1 MFHSNQSHKAIGIF
15 DSGVGGLTVMKQI
28 IRTMPN
34 EKMVYYGDT
43 ARFPY
48 GGKSRDTIL
57 RYSIENAI
65 FLMEQNVKMVVIACN
80 TASAFA
86 AEKLKQVFNIPVVDV
101 ISPSIARA
109 AQVTKNGHIAIL
121 GTKGTIQSEIYQRE
135 IVKKMPSAQV
145 TAIAC
150 PLWAPLVEELFINH
164 SATKA
169 IVREYLSP
177 LQNKKIDTLVLA
189 CTHYPLL
196 RHLIEEEIDSNITII
211 DPAEVCAETVYDY
224 MTQFN
229 ISNRDTHSEY
239 QYFVSDDP
247 EKFRTLGKNFLG
259 MPLNHVESVSK
270 QRHFEH

>member
-1 MFHSNQSHKAIGIF
+1 MFQNQSHKAIGIF

-28 IRTMPN
+28 IRAMPN
-34 EKMVYYGDT
+34 EKIVYFGDT

-65 FLMEQNVKMVVIACN
+65 FLMEQNVKMIVIACN

-101 ISPSIARA
+101 ISPSIERA
-109 AQVTKNGHIAIL
+109 VKTTKNGHIAIL
-121 GTKGTIQSEIYQRE
+121 GTKGTIQSGIYQKE
-135 IVKKMPSAQV
+135 ISQKMPSAEV
-145 TAIAC
+145 TGIAC

-169 IVREYLSP
+169 IVQEYLIP
-177 LQNKKIDTLVLA
+177 LKNKKVDTLVLA

-196 RHLIEEEIDSNITII
+196 RHLIEEEIDRQITII
-211 DPAEVCAETVYDY
+211 DPAEVCAEKILKDLSMLT
-224 MTQFN
+224 MNNNESQT
-229 ISNRDTHSEY
+229 EY
-239 QYFVSDDP
+239 QYYVSDDP
-247 EKFRTLGKNFLG
+247 EKFRTIGKNFLG
-259 MPLNHVESVSK
+259 MALHQVESVAK
-270 QRHFEH
+270 QRHFEQ